1 MTLFDLIVLGV
12 LALSALVGFVRGA
25 VREVVTVA
33 AFVLA
38 AIVSVVSLRL
48 TAGLARSAIDPD
60 WAAVGVA
67 IVVVFVIVYIALR
80 VLGASLTKSVQASA
94 AGPVDRAVGVGF
106 GLVRGLVFLGVV
118 HLVLHAVTP
127 RDRIPGWIENAAAYP
142 LTSATAGGLRVLARE
157 GSGQAGRFGPA
168 IQKAVREAADDA
180 PQSETVTQSPSEAS
194 PGYDRDE
201 RRDLDAL
208 VEERAR

>member
-12 LALSALVGFVRGA
+12 LALSGLVGFVRGA

-33 AFVLA
+33 AFVIA
-38 AIVSVVSLRL
+38 ALVAIFSLRI
-48 TAGLARSAIDPD
+48 TAGMARAAVDPD

-67 IVVVFVIVYIALR
+67 IVVVFVLVYIALR
-80 VLGASLTKSVQASA
+80 VLGGSLTRSVQQSA

-106 GLVRGLVFLGVV
+106 GLLRGLVFLGVV

-127 RDRIPGWIENAAAYP
+127 RDRIPAWISTAAAYP
-142 LTSATAGGLRVLARE
+142 MTAATADGLRVLARE

-168 IQKAVREAADDA
+168 IQKAVREAADDTPQEPPGAEPA
-180 PQSETVTQSPSEAS
+180 PPSAS
-194 PGYDRDE
+194 GYDAGE
-201 RRDLDAL
+201 RRELDAL